1 MYLNQTTIQNIN
13 ISKFSLHQNLPSS
26 LQHEVT
32 IKPPNLESSHA
43 RTPSLMRTKLYLA
56 LLAQLRKAER
66 LWAAPLPSLVGNF
79 EFSLQIEF
87 AICTPTCA
95 ATLGGR

>member
-1 MYLNQTTIQNIN
+1 
-13 ISKFSLHQNLPSS
+13 
-26 LQHEVT
+26 
-32 IKPPNLESSHA
+32 
-43 RTPSLMRTKLYLA
+43 MRTKLYLA

-95 ATLGGR
+95 ATLGDRWRTWSGVLITKRFGRLTAGVILCVVGMYGGDRGSAGDEMGLRGY